1 MGNLIFS
8 RKKTTR
14 EQLEKIQD
22 EIDRIENYKISSFV
36 QRKNCVAILYFLSFL
51 TYVTGCGFIYLR
63 FERSNKPLILISS
76 AFLIL
81 FPVIKRKNF
90 IKIQETE
97 TFNDAKSIL
106 EMYHPSALKNLSF
119 SLSNLSTID
128 TPQKMVSTPIRPK
141 LNSPERNSLPSNS
154 FTNGS
159 PKSIKSN
166 PPNNLMN
173 MPNLPKMSSQEATHG
188 TFQRTIKPILPQ
200 NRSIVEKLIDYAF
213 NDGPNNRYAL
223 ICYKCFSHNGMAL
236 PEEFEYLSFVCA
248 YCGSFNPSRKIRPP
262 PPISFQRAIEGSE
275 KSKDSNPNDSSSD
288 KLKIVELSDSN
299 KSTDEPLIKEPED
312 SEK

>member
-1 MGNLIFS
+1 MLKSVNNLNVLNGFLFHFS
-8 RKKTTR
+8 RIYFLRKF
-14 EQLEKIQD
+14 
-22 EIDRIENYKISSFV
+22 IDLYFQWSIENKNVRFVTLIKKKKKI
-36 QRKNCVAILYFLSFL
+36 LS
-51 TYVTGCGFIYLR
+51 
-63 FERSNKPLILISS
+63 
-76 AFLIL
+76 
-81 FPVIKRKNF
+81 
-90 IKIQETE
+90 KIQETE

-299 KSTDEPLIKEPED
+299 KSVI
-312 SEK
+312 SF